1 MDVCERL
8 LLLARSGVWSDRAR
22 AGCELSAFVGHDRVD
37 AVMQALLLDP
47 GDTAV
52 TDAAAEALLRRGDA
66 AALRLF
72 ARAWQ
77 VAERETADHL
87 SSALSVV
94 LFELTRSTLLERARF
109 QAVLQGLLTDAD
121 SAVGVGAQDL
131 LDRTSGT
138 LSV

>member
-1 MDVCERL
+1 MDVYERL
-8 LLLARSGVWSDRAR
+8 LLLARSDVWSDRAR
-22 AGCELSAFVGHDRVD
+22 AGGELSAFVGHDPVD

-66 AALRLF
+66 AAWRLF
-72 ARAWQ
+72 ARAWH
-77 VAERETADHL
+77 VAEPETADHL
-87 SSALSVV
+87 SGALSAV
-94 LFELTRSTLLERARF
+94 LFELTRSTLQDRARF

-131 LDRTSGT
+131 LDRTAKT
-138 LSV
+138 LSG